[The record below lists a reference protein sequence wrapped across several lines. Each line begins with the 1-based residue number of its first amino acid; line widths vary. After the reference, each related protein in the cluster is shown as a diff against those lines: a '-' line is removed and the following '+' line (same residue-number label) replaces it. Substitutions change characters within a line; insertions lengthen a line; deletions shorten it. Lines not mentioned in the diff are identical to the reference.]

1 MRFLPASV
9 ATDLLFTVHAA
20 RHDQS
25 SKSAG
30 KSGFKMCRYHG
41 RTAHAGEVLIAKLT
55 GARSRLKAVE
65 RSTRR
70 GASEIRSDTFRPI
83 YGISRRSA
91 NRQNR
96 VVIIS
101 RDGDR
106 QQFSRLPSVFVNTL
120 PEVCRARTP
129 PARVSHVHGVGRS
142 AHRGRA
148 DHRSDSEVEAARDR
162 SRVAHTRRASSVVS
176 GDPRGLRA
184 FFPAQCERASGY
196 FLFASPSDRKGRRT
210 CAISGRSHESSS
222 PNLRHGPQPTSRGV
236 VHPREALR

>member
-9 ATDLLFTVHAA
+9 ATDLLFTSHAA
-20 RHDQS
+20 RHDQL

-70 GASEIRSDTFRPI
+70 VHRKSGRTHFDRSMGFPDGLRT
-83 YGISRRSA
+83 GKTA
-91 NRQNR
+91 LL
-96 VVIIS
+96 S
-101 RDGDR
+101 RDAR
-106 QQFSRLPSVFVNTL
+106 RPSTILSLPSVFVNTL

-129 PARVSHVHGVGRS
+129 PARVSYVHGVGRS

>member
-1 MRFLPASV
+1 M
-9 ATDLLFTVHAA
+9 
-20 RHDQS
+20 

-30 KSGFKMCRYHG
+30 KSGFKMCRCHG

-70 GASEIRSDTFRPI
+70 GALEIWSDTFRPI
-83 YGISRRSA
+83 YGISRPSA

-96 VVIIS
+96 VVI
-101 RDGDR
+101 DR
-106 QQFSRLPSVFVNTL
+106 RRPSTILSPPLGLSTHTL

-142 AHRGRA
+142 AHRGRG
-148 DHRSDSEVEAARDR
+148 DPRSDSQVEAARDR
-162 SRVAHTRRASSVVS
+162 SRVAHIRRASSVVS

-184 FFPAQCERASGY
+184 FFPAQCERAGGY
-196 FLFASPSDRKGRRT
+196 FLIRVTLRPERQAYV
-210 CAISGRSHESSS
+210 RS
-222 PNLRHGPQPTSRGV
+222 LR
-236 VHPREALR
+236 

>member
-1 MRFLPASV
+1 MKGQRGGCIGNPVGHIS
-9 ATDLLFTVHAA
+9 TDLWDFPTVCE
-20 RHDQS
+20 Q
-25 SKSAG
+25 
-30 KSGFKMCRYHG
+30 
-41 RTAHAGEVLIAKLT
+41 AKP
-55 GARSRLKAVE
+55 RCYRE
-65 RSTRR
+65 MH
-70 GASEIRSDTFRPI
+70 
-83 YGISRRSA
+83 
-91 NRQNR
+91 
-96 VVIIS
+96 
-101 RDGDR
+101 GDR